1 MIVAPKAKQNKLD
14 SSQNQTLKRKTKQTE
29 AAIKATRVAGIGSL
43 QRKEEEK
50 KYYTNFDFYFKR
62 TSFRT
67 MTAYYKQ
74 GFQPFFDNWK
84 AVKKEPSVIPSL
96 ITYANK
102 EFPGLLGKLSSDKAK
117 SEFIQLLK
125 LLVFAH
131 RHAKNDE
138 HLIDRLVEFTI
149 VRDPMYKYSREAQKT
164 FFSFATF
171 SFLFAWFEASPQA
184 RQF

>member
-1 MIVAPKAKQNKLD
+1 MKK
-14 SSQNQTLKRKTKQTE
+14 KTKLTG
-29 AAIKATRVAGIGSL
+29 AAIKVVGAAVTGSL
-43 QRKEEEK
+43 HKKEEEK

-74 GFQPFFDNWK
+74 GFQPYFDNWK
-84 AVKKEPSVIPSL
+84 AVKSEPSVIPSL

-102 EFPGLLGKLSSDKAK
+102 EFPGLLNKLGTEKAK

-131 RHAKNDE
+131 RHAKNDD

-171 SFLFAWFEASPQA
+171 SFLFAWFEASP
-184 RQF
+184 

>member
-1 MIVAPKAKQNKLD
+1 
-14 SSQNQTLKRKTKQTE
+14 
-29 AAIKATRVAGIGSL
+29 
-43 QRKEEEK
+43 
-50 KYYTNFDFYFKR
+50 
-62 TSFRT
+62 

-84 AVKKEPSVIPSL
+84 AVKNEPSVIPSL

-102 EFPGLLGKLSSDKAK
+102 EFPGLLSKLSNEKAK

-131 RHAKNDE
+131 RHAKNDD

-184 RQF
+184 RQFQREKYAESQNPEHPERMLSEVAQLSDEAMQTLIISGQTINVNP

>member
-1 MIVAPKAKQNKLD
+1 M
-14 SSQNQTLKRKTKQTE
+14 
-29 AAIKATRVAGIGSL
+29 
-43 QRKEEEK
+43 
-50 KYYTNFDFYFKR
+50 
-62 TSFRT
+62 
-67 MTAYYKQ
+67 
-74 GFQPFFDNWK
+74 
-84 AVKKEPSVIPSL
+84 IPSL

-102 EFPGLLGKLSSDKAK
+102 EFPGLLGRLTTEKAK

-138 HLIDRLVEFTI
+138 HLMDRLVEFTI

-184 RQF
+184 RQFQCEKYAESQNPEHPGRMLSEVAQLSDEAMQTLLISGQTINVSPQSTTMTTSVSSSATELIN